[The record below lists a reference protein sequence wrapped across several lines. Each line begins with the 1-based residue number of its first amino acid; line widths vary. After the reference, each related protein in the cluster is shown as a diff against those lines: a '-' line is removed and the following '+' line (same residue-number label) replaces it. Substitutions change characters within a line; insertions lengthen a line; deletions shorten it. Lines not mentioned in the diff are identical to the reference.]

1 MENISISE
9 SVPPIIQES
18 IPMKEFVK
26 IKTMDLQGLIDENK
40 DLKRQIASLH
50 QEIKFLEIILKG
62 YIMMI
67 LMKMTTLLNIMDVI
81 CLVNMDNQLIK
92 DVIVVNQKKENL
104 P

>member
-40 DLKRQIASLH
+40 DLKRQIASLQ
-50 QEIKFLEIILKG
+50 QEIKFLEI
-62 YIMMI
+62 
-67 LMKMTTLLNIMDVI
+67 D
-81 CLVNMDNQLIK
+81 QLSIQ
-92 DVIVVNQKKENL
+92 N
-104 P
+104 

>member
-40 DLKRQIASLH
+40 DLKRQIASLY
-50 QEIKFLEIILKG
+50 QEIKFLEI
-62 YIMMI
+62 
-67 LMKMTTLLNIMDVI
+67 D
-81 CLVNMDNQLIK
+81 QLSIQ
-92 DVIVVNQKKENL
+92 N
-104 P
+104 

>member
-40 DLKRQIASLH
+40 DLKRQIASLYK
-50 QEIKFLEIILKG
+50 ED
-62 YIMMI
+62 IMMI
-67 LMKMTTLLNIMDVI
+67 RMKMTTLLNIMDVI
-81 CLVNMDNQLIK
+81 CTVNIINQLIRH
-92 DVIVVNQKKENL
+92 VIVVNQKKENL